1 MLHFFKILSMVHPF
15 FYKSSTLS
23 KQSPFMSLFVRGNK
37 KKSRRARSGEQ
48 GVWSKEVMP
57 FNAMNL
63 HLIKN
68 VTLHFISQLMKMIFN
83 FYKQLNQMYAN
94 AFIVINYYNYLC
106 ISFITPLN
114 AGTSNIDFYNITQT
128 SQQNKHTLVI
138 FFRFWKLNV
147 QIIARYLKWSKDL
160 LDKVCMYSIHKVY
173 SNFLSSEISNYG

>member
-1 MLHFFKILSMVHPF
+1 MGSWKVTKILLHFFKLLIMVHPF

-23 KQSPFMSLFVRGNK
+23 PFMSLFVCGNK
-37 KKSRRARSGEQ
+37 KKSCRARSGEP

-83 FYKQLNQMYAN
+83 FCKQLNQMYAN
-94 AFIVINYYNYLC
+94 ACIVINYYNYLG

-114 AGTSNIDFYNITQT
+114 AGSSNIDFYNVTQT
-128 SQQNKHTLVI
+128 SQ
-138 FFRFWKLNV
+138 
-147 QIIARYLKWSKDL
+147 
-160 LDKVCMYSIHKVY
+160 
-173 SNFLSSEISNYG
+173 